1 MDPKPNGISEPG
13 FDKVI
18 DKMCKIYRENVI
30 SRFRETVPG
39 RSDLKNFLPPFA
51 NKCLII
57 IGETP
62 PRSPETLGINALI
75 AEHLHNQGYVL
86 TESVFSAEIELP
98 KLGETGSLF
107 RLKHPDIKEILGAA
121 LNQAGKE
128 RDIEGIVEC
137 YERNKTKSLLS
148 VLLSASNPK
157 LLDATTHDL
166 LAFNKYLK
174 ILVSRIAK
182 VSLVLSELKRR
193 RKELNQGKL
202 STPTKK
208 RRRSSGNNQIR
219 ELVRRIE
226 RLTNRLSTL
235 HPNNATTDL
244 HRMTYQDW
252 IRELKS
258 SKNGK
263 KMIRKI
269 ERIIVNSLKREQMV
283 MERKLDSQK
292 MLWRLHYKRK
302 FLEQFHALNLPMDAK
317 LNEKD
322 KPEKKRPME
331 SLSED
336 EPAQKATGRRKK
348 ASAAAGNRNAARPE
362 STNRQI
368 RLRKVE
374 QLVNVAK

>member
-1 MDPKPNGISEPG
+1 M
-13 FDKVI
+13 
-18 DKMCKIYRENVI
+18 
-30 SRFRETVPG
+30 
-39 RSDLKNFLPPFA
+39 
-51 NKCLII
+51 
-57 IGETP
+57 
-62 PRSPETLGINALI
+62 
-75 AEHLHNQGYVL
+75 

-121 LNQAGKE
+121 LNQAGKD

-148 VLLSASNPK
+148 VLLSAQNPK
-157 LLDATTHDL
+157 LLDTTTHDL

-235 HPNNATTDL
+235 HPNNANNATTDL

-302 FLEQFHALNLPMDAK
+302 FLEQFHALNLPMDVK

-331 SLSED
+331 SISEDED

-348 ASAAAGNRNAARPE
+348 ASVAAGNRNAARPE